1 MKNAWMRWIT
11 TVNLAAITLM
21 PTLIFLAFSHRAT
34 ANDPGA
40 CYMITS
46 SGKTVGLGRLCSNS
60 NSNIAAPLDNRVF
73 RVPIKRRF
81 GGTPVIDVTFNDKKT
96 FEMIV
101 DTGASGTIIT
111 QGMANTLKLQATG
124 SMQAQIA
131 DGSEVEFPTSQV
143 QIADGSEV
151 EFPTSQVKSLAVG
164 GVTANNLQ
172 VAIAPKASIGLLG
185 HDFFGK
191 YDLKIL
197 EKEVEFHYR

>member
-1 MKNAWMRWIT
+1 MKNAWRRWIT
-11 TVNLAAITLM
+11 TVNLAAIALM

-34 ANDPGA
+34 ADDPGV

-46 SGKTVGLGRLCSNS
+46 SGKTVGLGRLCGNT
-60 NSNIAAPLDNRVF
+60 NIAAPVDTVDNRVF
-73 RVPIKRRF
+73 RVSIKRRF

-111 QGMANTLKLQATG
+111 QAMANTLKLQATG
-124 SMQAQIA
+124 TMQAQVA
-131 DGSEVEFPTSQV
+131 DGSEVEFPTSK
-143 QIADGSEV
+143 
-151 EFPTSQVKSLAVG
+151 VKSIAAG

-185 HDFFGK
+185 HDFFGN
-191 YDLKIL
+191 YDIKIL
-197 EKEVEFHYR
+197 EKEVEFHHR

>member
-1 MKNAWMRWIT
+1 MKNAWKRWIT
-11 TVNLAAITLM
+11 TVKLSAIALM

-34 ANDPGA
+34 ADDPGA

-46 SGKTVGLGRLCSNS
+46 SGKTVGLGRICGNI
-60 NSNIAAPLDNRVF
+60 IAAPSDNKVF
-73 RVPIKRRF
+73 RVSIKRRF

-101 DTGASGTIIT
+101 DTGSSETIIT
-111 QGMANTLKLQATG
+111 QGMANTLKLQPTG
-124 SMQAQIA
+124 TMQAQIA
-131 DGSEVEFPTSQV
+131 DGSQVEFLTSKL
-143 QIADGSEV
+143 
-151 EFPTSQVKSLAVG
+151 KSIAVG
-164 GVTANNLQ
+164 GVTTNNLR

>member
-1 MKNAWMRWIT
+1 MKNAGMRWIK

-143 QIADGSEV
+143 
-151 EFPTSQVKSLAVG
+151 KSLAVG

>member
-1 MKNAWMRWIT
+1 MKNAFRRWIT
-11 TVNLAAITLM
+11 TVNLVAITLM
-21 PTLIFLAFSHRAT
+21 PTLVFLAFSHRAT
-34 ANDPGA
+34 ADDPGA
-40 CYMITS
+40 CYMVTS
-46 SGKTVGLGRLCSNS
+46 SGKTVELGNLCGNS
-60 NSNIAAPLDNRVF
+60 GSEIATPSDNKVF
-73 RVPIKRRF
+73 RVSIKRRF

-131 DGSEVEFPTSQV
+131 DGSEVEFPTSK
-143 QIADGSEV
+143 
-151 EFPTSQVKSLAVG
+151 VKSIAAG

-185 HDFFGK
+185 HDFFGS
-191 YDLKIL
+191 YDIKIL
-197 EKEVEFHYR
+197 EKEVEFHHR